1 MKTAT
6 AVLSFFLI
14 QSASAFV
21 PANSPLKTSHIS
33 AATSTTEEIT
43 KSFSVEEAYKY
54 ETSVNIDPK
63 FKVKNVDESVF
74 DPKKRVQV

>member
-1 MKTAT
+1 MKTASF
-6 AVLSFFLI
+6 VLSLLLS

-21 PANSPLKTSHIS
+21 PSKSAAKLSHVS
-33 AATSTTEEIT
+33 AATSTEEIAKT
-43 KSFSVEEAYKY
+43 SFSVEEAYKY

-63 FKVKNVDESVF
+63 FKVKNVDESIL

>member
-1 MKTAT
+1 MKTT
-6 AVLSFFLI
+6 SVVLSLLLA

-21 PANSPLKTSHIS
+21 PLKSSPLLSQIA
-33 AATSTTEEIT
+33 AATSTEEVT
-43 KSFSVEEAYKY
+43 KTSFSVEEAYKY

-63 FKVKNVDESVF
+63 FKVKNVDEAIL